1 MTIFAQVLYL
11 SSNPDMT
18 KRMERYRWMHCMLVM
33 LMALALGT
41 SAEAQVMDEWVEEG
55 VSWSLAE
62 HRRTQLTELSY
73 ELAFYLPEKVEEP
86 VMADEV
92 VRFNLKEPADVI
104 FDFREERE
112 RIRSIEVNNRPCS
125 AVRFV
130 NDHLVVPAEAFCQGG
145 NEVHI
150 CFQAGS
156 QSLNRRSDLVYT
168 LFVPDRAR
176 TAFPCFDQPNLKAS
190 FTLRLHLPEA
200 WNAVGN
206 SRRLPGTSAVQQ
218 SAADV
223 LPSPRPGYKWIQ
235 FAPTEPLPTYLFAFA
250 AGRMEYR
257 YFSEYG
263 VGAYHRETDPE
274 RVAQLPEI
282 ARQVHFALRWLEEF
296 TAMPY
301 PFSKYD
307 IVVLP
312 GFQFGGMEHTGATFY
327 NDNTLFLPPN
337 PTPDEELRRTELIAH
352 ETAHMW
358 FGDAVTMNWFDDVW
372 TKEVFAN
379 YFAAEITQ
387 PLFPGINHTLN
398 WLKTY
403 TAAAASQDRTE
414 GRTSIRQPLDNLRN
428 AGLIYN
434 PIIYNKAPVM
444 MRRMVQLMG
453 KEAFQRGIQR
463 YVSRFRYSN
472 ATWNQLIDILDSET
486 TADLR
491 QFSQLWVDS
500 AYWPRRQAVHFR
512 EGSDGAF
519 YGSMQLSSLKM
530 DSLMAYWPTEQ
541 DATARQALLMNLHE
555 NYLECRLSDDRW
567 LEFLIDRI
575 AEERE
580 QLTASTLVS
589 YLHEPLLLRLARSAA
604 SDVTPVSATART
616 DAEDDVEGRL
626 MALADSH
633 PLPSVR
639 TQLLRL
645 LAGVVSSS
653 RCVEQ
658 LYHLWDAATDQR
670 FSERDYMT
678 LAYELAVRL
687 PHQADAI
694 VEKQRSRLTNPDRLR
709 QFDFIARAVTPSASQ
724 RDALFATLAE
734 PENRRIEPWTL
745 SLLYYLNHPVR
756 GLQSVHY
763 IEPALALLPE
773 LQRTG
778 DIFFPANWCSN
789 LLAGHRSAEAAQ
801 AVAHFLA
808 THPELHPLMRNKILT
823 AAYRLLRAVRS
834 NGSE

>member
-1 MTIFAQVLYL
+1 
-11 SSNPDMT
+11 MT
-18 KRMERYRWMHCMLVM
+18 KTMEWYQRMYGMLM
-33 LMALALGT
+33 ALMALALVTPVG
-41 SAEAQVMDEWVEEG
+41 AQGVDEWCEEG

-62 HRRTQLTELSY
+62 HRRAQLAELRY
-73 ELAFYLPEKVEEP
+73 ELAFYLPEGMDEP
-86 VMADEV
+86 VRADEV
-92 VRFNLKEPADVI
+92 VRFCLKRAEDVVL
-104 FDFREERE
+104 DFREEPQ
-112 RIRSIEVNNRPCS
+112 RIGHVRVNGRPCDGL
-125 AVRFV
+125 RFV
-130 NDHLVVPAEAFCQGG
+130 NDHLVVPASALCKGN
-145 NEVHI
+145 NEVQI
-150 CFQAGS
+150 SFQAGT
-156 QSLNRRSDLVYT
+156 QSLNRRSDLIYT

-190 FTLRLHLPEA
+190 FSLRLHLPEA
-200 WNAVGN
+200 WNAVSN
-206 SRRLPGTSAVQQ
+206 SRQLTPSSSTLPA
-218 SAADV
+218 
-223 LPSPRPGYKWIQ
+223 RPGYKWLQ

-250 AGRMEYR
+250 AGRMDYR
-257 YFSEYG
+257 FFPEYG
-263 VGAYHRETDPE
+263 VGAYHRETDPQ
-274 RVAQLPEI
+274 RVEQLPEI
-282 ARQVHFALRWLEEF
+282 ARQVSFALHWLEEF

-327 NDNTLFLPPN
+327 NDNTLFLPPH

-387 PLFPGINHTLN
+387 PLFPHINHTLN

-403 TAAAASQDRTE
+403 TAAAISQDRTE

-453 KEAFQRGIQR
+453 KEAFRRGIQR
-463 YVSRFRYSN
+463 YVSRFRFGN
-472 ATWNQLIDILDSET
+472 ATWDQLIEILDSET
-486 TADLR
+486 TADLHS
-491 QFSQLWVDS
+491 FSQRWVDS

-512 EGSDGAF
+512 DGSDGTF
-519 YGSMQLSSLKM
+519 YGSMQLSSLQI

-555 NYLECRLSDDRW
+555 NYLEHRLSDDRW
-567 LEFLIDRI
+567 LAFLIDRI

-589 YLHEPLLLRLARSAA
+589 YLHEPLLLRLTHCADP
-604 SDVTPVSATART
+604 DVTHALVSAGD
-616 DAEDDVEGRL
+616 DAEDDAGGVAEEVEERL
-626 MALADSH
+626 MALADHH

-645 LAGVVSSS
+645 LAGVASSS
-653 RCVEQ
+653 RSVAQ
-658 LYHLWDAATDQR
+658 LYQLWEASTDQR
-670 FSERDYMT
+670 LSERDYMT

-687 PHQADAI
+687 PQQADAI
-694 VEKQRSRLTNPDRLR
+694 VEKQRSRLTNPDRRR
-709 QFDFIARAVTPSASQ
+709 QFDFIARAVTPSVSQ
-724 RDALFATLAE
+724 RDALFTSLAD

-745 SLLYYLNHPVR
+745 SLLYYLNHPLR
-756 GLQSVHY
+756 DLQSVAY

-789 LLAGHRSAEAAQ
+789 LLAGHRSPQAAQ
-801 AVAHFLA
+801 AVEHFLA
-808 THPELHPLMRNKILT
+808 THPELHPLLRNKIWT
-823 AAYRLLRAVRS
+823 AAYRLFNTSMV
-834 NGSE
+834 N

>member
-1 MTIFAQVLYL
+1 MFIYKLIDGDLDMMNLFGWHWVMRFVL
-11 SSNPDMT
+11 T
-18 KRMERYRWMHCMLVM
+18 VV
-33 LMALALGT
+33 MALALG
-41 SAEAQVMDEWVEEG
+41 SPAGAQVADAWCEEG

-62 HRRTQLTELSY
+62 HRQRQLAELSY
-73 ELAFYLPEKVEEP
+73 ELAFYLPEQVEEP
-86 VMADEV
+86 VMAEEV
-92 VRFNLKEPADVI
+92 VRFFLKEAEEVVL
-104 FDFREERE
+104 DFRKERG
-112 RIRSIEVNNRPCS
+112 RIGSVCANGRPCEG
-125 AVRFV
+125 VRFV
-130 NDHLVVPAEAFCQGG
+130 NDHLVVPASALRKGN
-145 NEVHI
+145 NEVQI
-150 CFQAGS
+150 SFQAGT

-190 FTLRLHLPEA
+190 FSLRLHLPEA
-200 WNAVGN
+200 WSAVSN
-206 SRRLPGTSAVQQ
+206 SRQLQQ
-218 SAADV
+218 PTASGVPA
-223 LPSPRPGYKWIQ
+223 RPGYKWLQ

-257 YFSEYG
+257 YFPEYR
-263 VGAYHRETDPE
+263 VGAFHRETDPQ

-282 ARQVHFALRWLEEF
+282 ARQVGFALRWLEEF

-358 FGDAVTMNWFDDVW
+358 FGDAVTMNWFNDVW

-403 TAAAASQDRTE
+403 TAAAVSQDRTE

-434 PIIYNKAPVM
+434 PIIYNKAPMM

-453 KEAFQRGIQR
+453 KEAFRRGIQR
-463 YVSRFRYSN
+463 YVSRFRYGN
-472 ATWNQLIDILDSET
+472 ATWDQLIEILDSET
-486 TADLR
+486 SEDLQ
-491 QFSQLWVDS
+491 QFSRQWVDS
-500 AYWPRRQAVHFR
+500 AYWPRRQAAHFR
-512 EGSDGAF
+512 DGSDGSF
-519 YGSMQLSSLKM
+519 YGSMQLSMQQL
-530 DSLMAYWPTEQ
+530 DSLMAYWPTER
-541 DATARQALLMNLHE
+541 DATVRQALLMNLHE
-555 NYLECRLSDDRW
+555 NYLECRLSDNRW
-567 LEFLIDRI
+567 LGFLIDRL

-604 SDVTPVSATART
+604 DSAVVGASAAVGAA
-616 DAEDDVEGRL
+616 AEDAEGRL

-645 LAGVVSSS
+645 LSGVASSS
-653 RCVEQ
+653 RCVEW
-658 LYHLWDAATDQR
+658 LYQLWDAATDQR
-670 FSERDYMT
+670 LSERDYMT

-687 PHQADAI
+687 PQQADAI
-694 VEKQRSRLTNPDRLR
+694 VEKQRSRLTNPDRRR
-709 QFDFIARAVTPSASQ
+709 QFDFIARAVTPSATQ
-724 RDALFATLAE
+724 RDALFASLAE
-734 PENRRIEPWTL
+734 PDNRRIEPWTL
-745 SLLYYLNHPVR
+745 SLLYYLNHPLR
-756 GLQSVHY
+756 DQQSIHY

-789 LLAGHRSAEAAQ
+789 LLAGHRSPEAAQ

-808 THPELHPLMRNKILT
+808 THPDLHPLLRNKILT
-823 AAYRLLRAVRS
+823 AAYRLQRATQ
-834 NGSE
+834 

>member
-1 MTIFAQVLYL
+1 V
-11 SSNPDMT
+11 S
-18 KRMERYRWMHCMLVM
+18 V
-33 LMALALGT
+33 MALALGT
-41 SAEAQVMDEWVEEG
+41 PVEAQVVDVWCEEG

-62 HRRTQLTELSY
+62 HRRTQLTELSS
-73 ELAFYLPEKVEEP
+73 ELAFYLPEMVEEP
-86 VMADEV
+86 VMAEEV
-92 VRFNLKEPADVI
+92 VRFCLKEAEDVVL
-104 FDFREERE
+104 DFREERG
-112 RIRSIEVNNRPCS
+112 RIGSVRANGRPCDG
-125 AVRFV
+125 VRFV
-130 NDHLVVPAEAFCQGG
+130 NDHLVVPASALRKGS
-145 NEVHI
+145 NEVQI
-150 CFQAGS
+150 SFQAGT

-190 FTLRLHLPEA
+190 FSLRLHLPEA
-200 WNAVGN
+200 WSAVSN
-206 SRRLPGTSAVQQ
+206 SRQLQPSSADQQ
-218 SAADV
+218 A
-223 LPSPRPGYKWIQ
+223 RPGYKWLQ

-257 YFSEYG
+257 YFPEYG
-263 VGAYHRETDPE
+263 VGAFHRESDPQ
-274 RVAQLPEI
+274 RIAQLPEI
-282 ARQVHFALRWLEEF
+282 ARQVSFALHWLEEF

-307 IVVLP
+307 IVILP

-403 TAAAASQDRTE
+403 IAAAASQDRTE

-453 KEAFQRGIQR
+453 KEAFRRGIQR
-463 YVSRFRYSN
+463 YVSRFRYGN
-472 ATWNQLIDILDSET
+472 ATWDQLIEILDSET
-486 TADLR
+486 PEDLQ
-491 QFSQLWVDS
+491 QFSRQWVDS
-500 AYWPRRQAVHFR
+500 AYWPRRQAAHFR
-512 EGSDGAF
+512 DGSDGNF
-519 YGSMQLSSLKM
+519 YGSMQLSAQQI
-530 DSLMAYWPTEQ
+530 DSLLAYWPTER

-555 NYLECRLSDDRW
+555 NYLECRLGDDRW

-575 AEERE
+575 TEEHE

-589 YLHEPLLLRLARSAA
+589 YLHEPLLLRLVCSADSDAAEA
-604 SDVTPVSATART
+604 SAVAGAA
-616 DAEDDVEGRL
+616 AEDAEGRL
-626 MALADSH
+626 MALADTH

-645 LAGVVSSS
+645 LAGVASSS

-658 LYHLWDAATDQR
+658 LYQLWDTATDQR
-670 FSERDYMT
+670 LSERDYMT

-687 PHQADAI
+687 PQQADAI
-694 VEKQRSRLTNPDRLR
+694 VEKQRSRLTNSDRRR
-709 QFDFIARAVTPSASQ
+709 QFDFIARAVAPSATQ
-724 RDALFATLAE
+724 RDALFASLAE
-734 PENRRIEPWTL
+734 PDNRRIEPWTL
-745 SLLYYLNHPVR
+745 SQLYYLNHPVR
-756 GLQSVHY
+756 SQRAVHY
-763 IEPALALLPE
+763 IEPALGMLPE

-789 LLAGHRSAEAAQ
+789 LLAGHRSPEAAQ
-801 AVAHFLA
+801 AVSHFLD
-808 THPELHPLMRNKILT
+808 THPDLHPLLRNKILT
-823 AAYRLLRAVRS
+823 AAYRLQRAAQ
-834 NGSE
+834 

>member
-1 MTIFAQVLYL
+1 MANWFGWQKGMRFVL
-11 SSNPDMT
+11 M
-18 KRMERYRWMHCMLVM
+18 VV
-33 LMALALGT
+33 MALALGT
-41 SAEAQVMDEWVEEG
+41 PVEAQVVDVWCEEG

-73 ELAFYLPEKVEEP
+73 ELAFYLPEMVEEP
-86 VMADEV
+86 VMAEEV
-92 VRFNLKEPADVI
+92 VRFCLKEAEDVVL
-104 FDFREERE
+104 DFREERG
-112 RIRSIEVNNRPCS
+112 RIGSVRANGRPCDG
-125 AVRFV
+125 VRFV
-130 NDHLVVPAEAFCQGG
+130 NDHLVVPASALRKGS
-145 NEVHI
+145 NEVQI
-150 CFQAGS
+150 SFQAGT
-156 QSLNRRSDLVYT
+156 QSLNRRSDLIYT

-190 FTLRLHLPEA
+190 FSLRLHLPEA
-200 WNAVGN
+200 WSAVSN
-206 SRRLPGTSAVQQ
+206 SRQMQPSSDGQQ
-218 SAADV
+218 A
-223 LPSPRPGYKWIQ
+223 RPGYKWLR

-257 YFSEYG
+257 YFPEYG
-263 VGAYHRETDPE
+263 VGAFHRETDPQ

-282 ARQVHFALRWLEEF
+282 ARQVGFALRWLEEF

-358 FGDAVTMNWFDDVW
+358 FGDAVTMNWFNDVW

-403 TAAAASQDRTE
+403 TAAASQDRTE

-453 KEAFQRGIQR
+453 KEAFRRGIQR
-463 YVSRFRYSN
+463 YVSRFRYGN
-472 ATWNQLIDILDSET
+472 ATWDQLIEILDSET
-486 TADLR
+486 PEDLQ
-491 QFSQLWVDS
+491 QFSRQWVDS
-500 AYWPRRQAVHFR
+500 AYWPRRQAAHFR
-512 EGSDGAF
+512 DGSDGNF
-519 YGSMQLSSLKM
+519 YGSMQLSTQQI
-530 DSLMAYWPTEQ
+530 DSLMVYWPTER

-575 AEERE
+575 AVEHE
-580 QLTASTLVS
+580 QLTASTLVG
-589 YLHEPLLLRLARSAA
+589 YLHEPLLLRLARTADADAVGASVVAGAA
-604 SDVTPVSATART
+604 AE
-616 DAEDDVEGRL
+616 DAEERL
-626 MALADSH
+626 MALTDTH

-645 LAGVVSSS
+645 LTGVASSS

-658 LYHLWDAATDQR
+658 LYQLWDAATDQR
-670 FSERDYMT
+670 LSERDYMT

-687 PHQADAI
+687 PQQADAI
-694 VEKQRSRLTNPDRLR
+694 VEKQRSRLTNPDRRR
-709 QFDFIARAVTPSASQ
+709 QFDFIARSVAPSATQ
-724 RDALFATLAE
+724 RDALFASLAE
-734 PENRRIEPWTL
+734 PDNRRIEPWTL

-756 GLQSVHY
+756 GWQSVHY

-789 LLAGHRSAEAAQ
+789 LLAGHRSLEAAQ
-801 AVAHFLA
+801 TVSHFLA
-808 THPELHPLMRNKILT
+808 THPDLHPLLRNKILT
-823 AAYRLLRAVRS
+823 AAYRLQRATQ
-834 NGSE
+834 

>member
-1 MTIFAQVLYL
+1 MMRCVL
-11 SSNPDMT
+11 M
-18 KRMERYRWMHCMLVM
+18 M
-33 LMALALGT
+33 LMASALGT
-41 SAEAQVMDEWVEEG
+41 PAGAQVMDAWCEEG

-62 HRRTQLTELSY
+62 YRRAQLSALSY
-73 ELAFYLPEKVEEP
+73 ELSFYLPEKIEEP
-86 VMADEV
+86 VMAEEV
-92 VRFNLKEPADVI
+92 VRFSLEKAEEVVL
-104 FDFREERE
+104 DFREEPQ
-112 RIRSIEVNNRPCS
+112 RIGSVQVNGLSCDG
-125 AVRFV
+125 VRFV
-130 NDHLVVPAEAFCQGG
+130 NDHLVLPASALRQGS

-150 CFQAGS
+150 SFQAGT

-190 FTLRLHLPEA
+190 FSLRLHLPEA
-200 WNAVGN
+200 WSAVSN
-206 SRRLPGTSAVQQ
+206 SRQLQPAASVQQ
-218 SAADV
+218 G
-223 LPSPRPGYKWIQ
+223 RPGYKWLQ

-257 YFSEYG
+257 YFPEYG
-263 VGAYHRETDPE
+263 VGAYHRESDPQ
-274 RVAQLPEI
+274 RVEQLPEI

-296 TAMPY
+296 TAMSY

-327 NDNTLFLPPN
+327 NDNTLFLPSN

-358 FGDAVTMNWFDDVW
+358 FGDAVTMNWFNDVW

-379 YFAAEITQ
+379 YFAAEITE
-387 PLFPGINHTLN
+387 PLYPNINHTLN

-403 TAAAASQDRTE
+403 TAAATSQDRTE

-453 KEAFQRGIQR
+453 KESFRRGIQR
-463 YVSRFRYSN
+463 YVSRFRYGN
-472 ATWNQLIDILDSET
+472 ATWDQLIDILDSET
-486 TADLR
+486 PADLQ

-500 AYWPRRQAVHFR
+500 AYWPRRQAAHFR
-512 EGSDGAF
+512 DGSDGTF
-519 YGSMQLSSLKM
+519 YGSMQLTPQQI
-530 DSLMAYWPTEQ
+530 DSLMVYWPTEQ

-567 LEFLIDRI
+567 LAFLIDRI

-589 YLHEPLLLRLARSAA
+589 YLHEPLLLRLARSADA
-604 SDVTPVSATART
+604 DTAEAPVVAGAA
-616 DAEDDVEGRL
+616 AEDAAEGQL
-626 MALADSH
+626 MAMADTH

-645 LAGVVSSS
+645 LSGVASSP

-658 LYHLWDAATDQR
+658 LYQLWEAATDQR
-670 FSERDYMT
+670 LSERDYMT

-687 PHQADAI
+687 PQQADAI
-694 VEKQRSRLTNPDRLR
+694 VEKQRSRLTNPDRRR
-709 QFDFIARAVTPSASQ
+709 QFDFIARAVTPSVSQ
-724 RDALFATLAE
+724 RDALFASLAE
-734 PENRRIEPWTL
+734 PDNRRIEPWTL

-756 GLQSVHY
+756 SQQAVHY

-789 LLAGHRSAEAAQ
+789 LLAGHRSPEAAQ

-808 THPELHPLMRNKILT
+808 THPDLHPLLRNKILT
-823 AAYRLLRAVRS
+823 AAYRLQRATQ
-834 NGSE
+834 